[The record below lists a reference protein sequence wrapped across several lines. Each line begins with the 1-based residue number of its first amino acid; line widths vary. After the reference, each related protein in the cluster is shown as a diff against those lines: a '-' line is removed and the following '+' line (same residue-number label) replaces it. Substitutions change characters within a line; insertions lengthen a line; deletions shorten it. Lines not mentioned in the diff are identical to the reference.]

1 MYNDFFQFSE
11 KPFNVT
17 PDPKFL
23 YLAEAHREA
32 LASMLYGVTER
43 RGFIAVVGEVGCGK
57 TTLIYSMLNS
67 LNEKVRTA
75 LAFNSVV
82 TFTQLLKG
90 MLMDLGVEANGWDR
104 LSLFQQLNDFLISCA
119 EKGETVALIVDDAQ
133 NLPTKVLEE
142 IRMLSNLETCKEKL
156 LQILLVGQPEL
167 ERKLSLPQLRQLKQ
181 RIGVRCH
188 LRPLTFKESVEYI
201 DHRLKTVGSSA
212 SRMFNQDALVLV
224 AIQARGIP
232 RVLNILCD
240 NSFLMA
246 YGMGRRAVDGTIV
259 QEVIRDMDGE
269 FSRPATGDPV
279 EPALLPGHLEG
290 LKQPFFWRVRVW
302 VSGLR
307 LRGPLRSEARRRVMR
322 DDATA

>member
-43 RGFIAVVGEVGCGK
+43 KGFIAVVGEVGCGK

-75 LAFNSVV
+75 LAFNSGV

-90 MLMDLGVEANGWDR
+90 MLTDLGVEANGRDR

-119 EKGETVALIVDDAQ
+119 EKGETVALIVDEAQ

-156 LQILLVGQPEL
+156 LQVLLVGQPEL
-167 ERKLSLPQLRQLKQ
+167 ERKLNLPRLRQLKQ
-181 RIGVRCH
+181 RIGVRCR
-188 LRPLTFKESVEYI
+188 LRPLTFVESVDYI
-201 DHRLKTVGSSA
+201 EHRLSMVGSST
-212 SRMFNQDALVLV
+212 SSVFNQDALILI
-224 AIQARGIP
+224 ASQARGIP

-240 NSFLMA
+240 NSLLMA
-246 YGMGRRAVDGTIV
+246 YGMGRPAVNGTIV

-269 FSRPATGDPV
+269 LSPPAPGEAA
-279 EPALLPGHLEG
+279 EPAFLSGHLKG
-290 LKQPFFWRVRVW
+290 LRQPFLWRVRGW

-307 LRGPLRSEARRRVMR
+307 LHGPPRREARRRVMR